1 MDELRPFIPF
11 PDSAARR
18 RLSPETIDSMG
29 ELWTTLC
36 YALLGLSDKDFRSTA
51 KNDDEPIEAFLLNF
65 VEEVAQD
72 GVGGLGTRPAQLLKA
87 VFQLS
92 KKLLTT
98 PSPPPQLLAFPFI
111 ADFAKIFPKKHT
123 TSVISRLF
131 QEHTVAVESSL
142 SSLKKLL
149 IPHLDAGIKG
159 DLKLVEAQL
168 VRLNP
173 LLHISPEACTLFLA
187 GSDFVDGLVTCYR
200 VMNPPLRKAII
211 TTMYLCLVGLLETE
225 PPKLSMLGDQL
236 YALTLAAD
244 AHKAGPINAN
254 DSSVSDLVTNTPLL
268 KLILRKTEAT
278 GVASDNLKKRI
289 TALESFKSGAMVRP
303 KRLKRRK
310 VDKGKVKATQNE
322 VDAEMHVHRMS
333 QITQVQDL
341 FPDLGAGFVSRCLEE
356 YGEDV
361 ELVVAN
367 LLGESLPAQLA
378 NADRT
383 EPL

>member
-1 MDELRPFIPF
+1 M
-11 PDSAARR
+11 
-18 RLSPETIDSMG
+18 
-29 ELWTTLC
+29 
-36 YALLGLSDKDFRSTA
+36 
-51 KNDDEPIEAFLLNF
+51 KNDDEPVEQFLSKF
-65 VEEVAQD
+65 VEEVAQH
-72 GVGGLGTRPAQLLKA
+72 GVGGLGNRSTQLLKA

-92 KKLLTT
+92 RKLLAT
-98 PSPPPQLLAFPFI
+98 PPPPPELLTFPFI
-111 ADFAKIFPKKHT
+111 ADFAKIFPKKHVT
-123 TSVISRLF
+123 PVISRLF

-149 IPHLDAGIKG
+149 IPHLDSGIKG

-173 LLHISPEACTLFLA
+173 LLFNSSEACTLFLA
-187 GSDFVDGLVTCYR
+187 GSDFFDGLVTCYR
-200 VMNPPLRKAII
+200 VMNPPLRKVII
-211 TTMYLCLVGLLETE
+211 TTMYLCLVGLIETE
-225 PPKLSMLGDQL
+225 PLKWSMLSDQL
-236 YALTLAAD
+236 YALKSAAD

-254 DSSVSDLVTNTPLL
+254 DSLVSDLVTNTPLL
-268 KLILRKTEAT
+268 KLILRKAEAT
-278 GVASDNLKKRI
+278 GVATESLKKRI
-289 TALESFKSGAMVRP
+289 TALESFKTGAMVRP

-310 VDKGKVKATQNE
+310 LDKGKVKETQSE

-378 NADRT
+378 NADRA